1 MFPMAMAIVQPL
13 ITKKGQELTVPLI
26 MIGDGSDIVILSSYA
41 RYAADNAHK
50 SLSWHVESA
59 RSIELLFKYK
69 SATQDQFPSV
79 RSMFENFTEA
89 LLHGTHENGKDK
101 TDLWWNPYSAKQV
114 SRYIY
119 YLTSYSEWLYVDTE
133 QKTEL
138 LNPQIASSKSE
149 YLMNMAAYHHRKN
162 NSFYKHLKNDNQA
175 RQDAK
180 TSYAV
185 KLRDR
190 ANHNVTSPEHC
201 FPSEITNDVIQGFTL
216 PGSRSHDP
224 IYKRLDLAKVL
235 IFMLTRFGGVRISEP
250 FHLYIN
256 DIQPHP
262 SEERQM
268 IIKIHHPSESVAP
281 VKWAE
286 QWVTREVY
294 LRENFGLTPRHLKKS
309 TGCYKAGW
317 KNPALHKVAHGN
329 KKTELFFYVEFL
341 NASERELF
349 YHLWFLYLKK
359 QRPRNNYSPFAF
371 LSKKTGMP
379 LTMGAYDA
387 KLKKVINKLGY
398 EYSKAAGTTPHG
410 CRHLFK
416 AEAKARGI
424 STQVIRELLHHKSL
438 MSQEEY
444 AKPSIEQVR
453 QVMKE
458 KENEMREKIQ
468 AQHNQLM
475 DQLKLE
481 VDNNGN

>member
-1 MFPMAMAIVQPL
+1 MLAMAIKQPL
-13 ITKKGQELTVPLI
+13 VTKKKEELTVPLI
-26 MIGDGSDIVILSSYA
+26 MVSDGSDIVVLSSYA

-50 SLSWHVESA
+50 SLTWHEGSA
-59 RSIELLFKYK
+59 RAIELLFAYK
-69 SATQDQFPSV
+69 LATEGQFLSV
-79 RSMFENFTEA
+79 RSMFEHFTQS
-89 LLHGTHENGKDK
+89 LLDGTHKNGEDK
-101 TDLWWNPYSAKQV
+101 TGLWWKPYSAMQV
-114 SRYIY
+114 SRFIY

-138 LNPQIASSKSE
+138 LNPQIASSQSE

-162 NSFYKHLKNDNQA
+162 NSFYKHLKNDKQA
-175 RQDAK
+175 SQDAK
-180 TSYAV
+180 TTYSV
-185 KLRDR
+185 KVRKNR
-190 ANHNVTSPEHC
+190 HSNATSPEYC

-216 PGSRSHDP
+216 PGSRPHDP

-235 IFMLTRFGGVRISEP
+235 IFMLMRFGGVRVSEP

-256 DIQPHP
+256 DIQPYP
-262 SEERQM
+262 TEDKQM
-268 IIKIHHPSESVAP
+268 IIKIHHPSDSVAP
-281 VKWAE
+281 EKWAE

-294 LRENFGLTPRHLKKS
+294 LRESFGLTPRHLKKT

-317 KNPALHKVAHGN
+317 KNPALHKVSHGN
-329 KKTELFFYVEFL
+329 QKTELFFYVEFL

-379 LTMGAYDA
+379 LTMSAYDA

-453 QVMKE
+453 QVMKD
-458 KENEMREKIQ
+458 KENEMKAITQ
-468 AQHNQLM
+468 AQDNQLM
-475 DQLKLE
+475 EQLKLE
-481 VDNNGN
+481 VDNNDN